1 MGQKGLKLAFFL
13 PKIALCGF
21 FPKHPLGGGTNQSA
35 PLVQLQYAIKWISW
49 KIRYHPQHQHQNQ
62 HKQSFKSNAVPYP
75 YFALDLI
82 FTKSTIRKVCE
93 GSIEASDLV
102 GFVGLFCR

>member
-1 MGQKGLKLAFFL
+1 MNDVFHFL
-13 PKIALCGF
+13 TMRCFNDVSKIA
-21 FPKHPLGGGTNQSA
+21 KHRANDASNDVHRPPLPPWGGTNQSA

-82 FTKSTIRKVCE
+82 FTKSKIRKV
-93 GSIEASDLV
+93 
-102 GFVGLFCR
+102 